1 VGVIVQSFN
10 MEVVMDAN
18 NINQRRAVQAMLAM
32 AEIKAAT
39 AAFDQGDKNVLQT
52 LSAIAKACE
61 PYRVVNLDWLDAG

>member
-1 VGVIVQSFN
+1 
-10 MEVVMDAN
+10 
-18 NINQRRAVQAMLAM
+18 MLAM